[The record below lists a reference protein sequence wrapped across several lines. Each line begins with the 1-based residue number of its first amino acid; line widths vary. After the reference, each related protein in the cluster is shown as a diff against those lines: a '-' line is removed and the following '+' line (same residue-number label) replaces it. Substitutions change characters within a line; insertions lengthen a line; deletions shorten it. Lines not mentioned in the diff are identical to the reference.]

1 MSKAFVNPWP
11 LADSNF
17 RLDDETARSFGG
29 LVFRLLA
36 TSQPEL
42 SPLITVT
49 QHPDAKDAPPID

>member
-36 TSQPEL
+36 ASQPQL
-42 SPLITVT
+42 TPLITVKD
-49 QHPDAKDAPPID
+49 HPDAENPPPSD